1 MKRRILIIWLLR
13 TCASVLSP
21 LALASVLG
29 IANKLSNLALY
40 VVAGLALGQGAEAI
54 LAGGQPPAL
63 WPLVLWLVSLS
74 LLKGALR
81 YGEQF
86 FGHKVAFKALALLR
100 NKLYAALA
108 PQAPF
113 NARTRAS
120 GDLLGRL
127 TRDIDR
133 VEVFFAH
140 TIPPLVAAVV
150 VPLVVVASV
159 GLLADAALA
168 GILAVG
174 LVLTGVVVPLVG
186 LRGTRIAAREATS
199 ARAAITQHVSESVRA
214 TGTIVA
220 FGHERARA
228 AELAGLEAAL
238 GAALARGAAAAS
250 WRAGLKAVLPWGF
263 TVWLMLAGLDQLA
276 AGSLSL
282 TALLCVLLVSVPAF
296 GPVADVDGF
305 VSGLQDSFASA
316 ERLYLMVHAAPMVE
330 DPLSPV
336 DLEAGPLGIEVRGA
350 GLVADSGSGP
360 VALLEGIDLFVP
372 AGGSVAVVGGSG
384 SGKSTLAALLV
395 RSMDPDTGAIYFGN
409 TNIKDTTLNDVRGSV
424 AMVSQREHLMR
435 GTLRS
440 NLLIANPVATEQQL
454 RVACERAGLGEWL
467 AAAPKGL
474 DTPLGERGSRIS
486 GGQAQRIALARAF
499 AKNARI
505 LILDEATS
513 ALDVHTE
520 ALVMDSVRELAAAG
534 ATVVVI
540 AHRMRTIGWVDQ
552 VVVLEDGKRVE
563 SGAPAHLARRPDGR
577 FAALLNRERESLGV

>member
-1 MKRRILIIWLLR
+1 MKRRILAGWLLR
-13 TCASVLSP
+13 TCSSVLGP
-21 LALASVLG
+21 LGIASVLG
-29 IANKLSNLALY
+29 IAHKLSNLALY
-40 VVAGLALGQGAEAI
+40 LVAGLALGHGAEAM
-54 LAGGQPPAL
+54 LSGAQPPAL
-63 WPLVLWLVSLS
+63 WPTVLWLVALS
-74 LLKGALR
+74 LVKGALR

-100 NKLYAALA
+100 NKLFAALA

-120 GDLLGRL
+120 GDMLGRL

-140 TIPPLVAAVV
+140 VIPPLVAAVV

-159 GLLADAALA
+159 GLFADAALA
-168 GILAVG
+168 GILALG
-174 LVLTGVVVPLVG
+174 LVLTGVLVPWVG
-186 LRGTRIAAREATS
+186 LRKTRSAAKDATS
-199 ARAAITQHVSESVRA
+199 ARARIAQHVSESVRA

-228 AELAGLEAAL
+228 AELARLESDL
-238 GAALARGAAAAS
+238 SDALARGAAAAS
-250 WRAGLKAVLPWGF
+250 WRAGLKTVLPWGF
-263 TVWLMLAGLDQLA
+263 VVWITLAGLGLMDE
-276 AGSLSL
+276 GSLGL
-282 TALLCVLLVSVPAF
+282 TNLLCVLLVGVPAF
-296 GPVADVDGF
+296 GPVQDVDGF

-316 ERLYLMVHAAPMVE
+316 ERLYLMVHATPAVH
-330 DPLSPV
+330 DPRSPV
-336 DLEAGPLGIEVRGA
+336 GLPAGPLGLEVRGA
-350 GLVADSGSGP
+350 GLVVDSAEGP
-360 VALLEGIDLFVP
+360 VALLDCVDLSVP
-372 AGGSVAVVGGSG
+372 AGGSLAVVGGSG

-395 RSMDPDTGAIYFGN
+395 RAMDPDTGAIVLGN
-409 TNIKDTTLNDVRGSV
+409 ANAKDLALDDLRGAM

-440 NLLIANPVATEQQL
+440 NLLLANPAASEAQL

-467 AAAPKGL
+467 AAAPRGL

-499 AKNARI
+499 AKEARI
-505 LILDEATS
+505 LVLDEATS

-520 ALVMDSVRELAAAG
+520 AQVMDSVRELAAAG
-534 ATVVVI
+534 CTVVVI

-552 VVVLEDGKRVE
+552 VAVLEGGRLVE
-563 SGAPAHLARRPDGR
+563 SGTPAQLAQRETGR
-577 FAALLNRERESLGV
+577 FAALLNRERESLGT